1 MALEATGVDFRDR
14 WKASAGEKGRARSSR
29 FFAAVMLTTA
39 ALLCVALVAGLLL
52 GPVFTW
58 QTAFVTLVID
68 EYPLGVI
75 EPVPFGTEDSQALG
89 QSLSGALHTRLGTT
103 PVTLGGFDSVRG
115 VRDRLLPTMRGLDV
129 RGKDVLL
136 AYVRGQSFVAPP
148 IFDDAGLDRD
158 DTLAGVPCML
168 ASDCE
173 LARGRPAEVVPIRDL
188 VEAVGAS
195 ASRLT
200 LVALDLGDIQWDPR
214 LGVLGHVVPIAL
226 DREFAKPQTEATS
239 NNWVIG
245 SHDLFQVS
253 SASIE
258 ARRTCF
264 ARALELALSGDAD
277 QTMSGNGNGILEL
290 DEVARFVSLWT
301 NEWSRRLSGGR
312 SRQTPVVWKLGV
324 GRVALDDIPA
334 GIALMRVPKKRVASV
349 IANLSGDKPTK
360 NPGGDEEPAAELPDA
375 SEKAPSAG
383 EEKQPPPSPDI
394 ENEVKQNP
402 EKATTSAT
410 VASPDILLAS
420 FDEAATGVI
429 QLVSAEDATE
439 AATLA
444 FPGAEPDKAP
454 PPGPAAETPDTTKEP
469 PTSSDEV
476 SNKTSEKTADGAAP
490 PPEDATAEKRD
501 GKPPSSQESE
511 KAQGSQSKPTP
522 PPSAPLPKDAWEALT
537 LLGQRKLEPA
547 VVDGTPA
554 ILPVPA
560 DYAAPW
566 WRNVYAIAASAES
579 RASSAAAMGER
590 GQKTLKALGD
600 VLARM
605 AVTPVEASP
614 EPSESPAADQLWAA
628 RSAASKAGYFP
639 LWSAAPDA
647 FCRAVAT
654 RNEALAALV
663 SAVDIVGQVSGG
675 HGTPPLDPESLT
687 ALAVKIQQLNQLLA
701 SGADTVGISRLTSA
715 ARGISSQHASVV
727 DQVQRLVEGLHRDR
741 SDGSS
746 PAVSRTLSVLRSA
759 SISETSRQHIL
770 EHVYRSR
777 PKSGESVLMA
787 TGRPAG
793 VLLQSTQIEQA
804 SLENIASL
812 AGCVAAVVEAAVLSD
827 EATDLRNDIN
837 AVRREITSTSNPT
850 ATNEERLDHIVRL
863 GGRVAH
869 LLTSVGAIASDV
881 SRVKSSR
888 GLLVDQR
895 ALLFRVMDVRDIKQL
910 EPAVVTGLPDWSAQD
925 AFGLSLEAVNAV
937 GLQIGKPNTLR
948 LGVDSGGVLPNGSQI
963 RFVFDPAA
971 IEVRFANG
979 TNILPDVSLPV
990 ESLQIGTGGLSLTAL
1005 PRRYATTPNET
1016 VALEVIWESLQQAA
1030 SAQAELLLP
1039 TNRSVVLATRSS
1051 MESDWQRSRTLTG
1064 TTDAVKQ
1071 AEVPLA
1077 MIPGVRAEW
1086 QLALVNE
1093 AEIPREFTGA
1103 LYSVGDANTGIT
1115 SVSPGRDVVWQR
1127 FAEKFSRG
1135 ESIGPPLAA
1144 IEKLPLRVGRTPV
1157 PLVFPQEK
1165 PAPTPP
1171 PQAAVEQAPPVEKD
1185 GPQEVGPD
1193 LALVLSE
1200 ITKGQ
1205 PDQKWLFRLRCEQ
1218 VHPRGL
1224 LDTSATWVE
1233 ATGSVEF
1240 AFHLSE
1246 AWGDSFR
1253 VPDDGVRVS
1262 IEPLQLDGPA
1272 TVQVRR
1278 GQTVLTQDRPNDTLV
1293 ATWTGTAPT
1302 QPARVAVNVNDYPRA
1317 FVFEV
1322 ACDVAHDRQPQQ
1334 PKRDWRML
1342 RILEPAQ
1349 ARTVLK
1355 SPSRSIPMSIQV
1367 DAPPDASRG
1376 GADAAPLA
1384 SLGLRELQAGTLVK
1398 QPQRLIWISEA
1409 DRSQHYLLDQAT
1421 PPVSLAIQPEAKDW
1435 ILELP
1440 GEGFVD
1446 VDVEAEVRLVL
1457 PGSQPPLTTAR
1468 QFVFDGRPPAVE
1480 VPPLVNVEVGLP
1492 LVVPVQVTDD
1502 PRETFAGLASGHLPG
1517 VAGVDKVEW
1526 AFDLKGDG
1534 KPEEWKPAVATG
1546 GALYEVRAETKS
1558 LPVGA
1563 RVPLLVRAS
1572 DRTGL
1577 TAPPSRI
1584 WLQTAA
1590 TAAKGRI
1597 EGRVILDGR
1606 GEENVPVTIS
1616 GPGAPPSV
1624 RTGKDGGFAVTGL
1637 EAGEYELKAAG
1648 VVRNVTHTSESQ
1660 KVKVELPPAPPVN
1673 VVIELK

>member
-75 EPVPFGTEDSQALG
+75 EPVPFGTEDSQALAE
-89 QSLSGALHTRLGTT
+89 SLSGALHTRLGTT
-103 PVTLGGFDSVRG
+103 PVTLGGFDSLRG

-200 LVALDLGDIQWDPR
+200 LVALDLGDLQWDPR

-277 QTMSGNGNGILEL
+277 RSTSGNGNGVIEL

-324 GRVALDDIPA
+324 GRVALGDIPA

-349 IANLSGDKPTK
+349 IANLSGDTATET
-360 NPGGDEEPAAELPDA
+360 PGGDEKPAGLPNA
-375 SEKAPSAG
+375 NKEAPADG
-383 EEKQPPPSPDI
+383 EEKQPAPSPDTKD
-394 ENEVKQNP
+394 EKQNV
-402 EKATTSAT
+402 EKATTIAP
-410 VASPDILLAS
+410 VASPDIVLAS
-420 FDEAATGVI
+420 FDEAATGAI
-429 QLVSAEDATE
+429 RLVSAEDATE
-439 AATLA
+439 ATTLA
-444 FPGAEPDKAP
+444 FPGAPPDEANLR
-454 PPGPAAETPDTTKEP
+454 GATAETPDTTKEP
-469 PTSSDEV
+469 PASSDEV
-476 SNKTSEKTADGAAP
+476 ADKTSEEKADGTAP
-490 PPEDATAEKRD
+490 PQDDTGAEK
-501 GKPPSSQESE
+501 GKPPTQQE
-511 KAQGSQSKPTP
+511 GDTPRDSQSKPTP
-522 PPSAPLPKDAWEALT
+522 PPSPPLPRDAWEALA

-566 WRNVYAIAASAES
+566 WRNAYAIAASAES

-590 GQKTLKALGD
+590 GQKTLNALGG

-605 AVTPVEASP
+605 VVTPFEASP
-614 EPSESPAADQLWAA
+614 EPSESPVADQLWAA

-647 FCRAVAT
+647 FCRVVAT
-654 RNEALAALV
+654 RNEALAGLV

-675 HGTPPLDPESLT
+675 NGTPPLDPESLT
-687 ALAVKIQQLNQLLA
+687 ALAMKIQQLNELLA
-701 SGADTVGISRLTSA
+701 SGADAVGISRLTSA
-715 ARGISSQHASVV
+715 ARGISSQHASIV
-727 DQVQRLVEGLHRDR
+727 DQVQRLAEGMHRDR
-741 SDGSS
+741 NDGSS
-746 PAVSRTLSVLRSA
+746 PVVSRTLSILRSA
-759 SISETSRQHIL
+759 SISEASRQHIL
-770 EHVYRSR
+770 QKVYRSR
-777 PKSGESVLMA
+777 PKLEESVLMA

-793 VLLQSTQIEQA
+793 VLLQSTQIDQA
-804 SLENIASL
+804 SLENIAAL

-850 ATNEERLDHIVRL
+850 ANDEERLDNIVRL

-869 LLTSVGAIASDV
+869 LMTSVGAIASDV
-881 SRVKSSR
+881 SRAKSSR

-925 AFGLSLEAVNAV
+925 AFGLSLKAVDAV
-937 GLQIGKPNTLR
+937 GLQIGKPNSLR

-979 TNILPDVSLPV
+979 TNILPNVSWPV
-990 ESLQIGTGGLSLTAL
+990 ESLQIGTGGLALTVL
-1005 PRRYATTPNET
+1005 PRRYATTPKET
-1016 VALEVIWESLQQAA
+1016 VSLEVIWESLQQAA
-1030 SAQAELLLP
+1030 SAQADLSLP
-1039 TNRSVVLATRSS
+1039 TNRSVMLATRSS
-1051 MESDWQRSRTLTG
+1051 MESDWQRTRILTG

-1077 MIPGVRAEW
+1077 MIPGVRADW

-1103 LYSVGDANTGIT
+1103 LYSVGDASAGIT
-1115 SVSPGRDVVWQR
+1115 SVSLGRDVVWQR

-1144 IEKLPLRVGRTPV
+1144 IEKLPLPVGQTPV
-1157 PLVFPQEK
+1157 PVVFPPEK
-1165 PAPTPP
+1165 PAAAAPPT
-1171 PQAAVEQAPPVEKD
+1171 AAKEQASPEQKEA
-1185 GPQEVGPD
+1185 PQEIGPD
-1193 LALVLSE
+1193 LALVFTE

-1224 LDTSATWVE
+1224 LEASATWVE

-1240 AFHLSE
+1240 AFRLSE
-1246 AWGDSFR
+1246 AWGDNFR
-1253 VPDDGVRVS
+1253 IPEDGVRVT
-1262 IEPLQLDGPA
+1262 IEPLQLDGPS

-1278 GQTVLTQDRPNDTLV
+1278 GQTVLTQDRPSDTLV
-1293 ATWTGTAPT
+1293 ANWTGTAPT

-1317 FVFEV
+1317 FVFEI
-1322 ACDVAHDRQPQQ
+1322 ACDLAHDRQPQHPQ
-1334 PKRDWRML
+1334 RDWRML

-1355 SPSRSIPMSIQV
+1355 SPALSIPLLIQV

-1376 GADAAPLA
+1376 GADATPLA

-1409 DRSQHYLLDQAT
+1409 DRSQHYILDKAT

-1468 QFVFDGRPPAVE
+1468 QFVFDGRPPAIE
-1480 VPPLVNVEVGLP
+1480 VPPLVNVEVGLT

-1502 PRETFAGLASGHLPG
+1502 PREAFAGLASGHLPG

-1546 GALYEVRAETKS
+1546 GSLYEVRAETKA
-1558 LPVGA
+1558 LPIGA

-1577 TAPPSRI
+1577 TAPPSRV

-1590 TAAKGRI
+1590 KAAKGRI
-1597 EGRVILDGR
+1597 EGRVVLDGR

-1624 RTGKDGGFAVTGL
+1624 KTGKDGAFAVTGL
-1637 EAGEYELKAAG
+1637 EPGDYELKADG